1 MVLIKQLQQDQGITV
16 ILVLH
21 DINQALQVSDAV
33 WLIKNGTLVKAGSSQ
48 DVINEQLLTD
58 VFEMPVRI
66 VDLPDYGRY
75 VIQVPQVVEKA

>member
-1 MVLIKQLQQDQGITV
+1 M
-16 ILVLH
+16 
-21 DINQALQVSDAV
+21 SDAV